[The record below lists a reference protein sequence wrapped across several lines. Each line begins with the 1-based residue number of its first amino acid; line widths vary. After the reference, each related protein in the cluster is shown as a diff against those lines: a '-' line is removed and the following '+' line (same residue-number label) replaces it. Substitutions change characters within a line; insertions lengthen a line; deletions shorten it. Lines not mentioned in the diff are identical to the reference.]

1 MTSSTSRIF
10 SKTTDNKAEQ
20 TGPKERTLRKI
31 QSYIRTSK
39 RHPNDANTR
48 YVIAKAFQE
57 LSKLESETKKQ
68 GEEAKVETADTDK
81 ETIAEFYSEQALAYF
96 NDAVRI
102 ASENPSLLQN
112 SALYLKARAMYYY
125 DTKQY
130 DLAKADILKVIELPD
145 HYNVV
150 FDMDIKN
157 GVRKLYQGLKLDL
170 ILPSKFGIFSKDSYN
185 TATSGLDEN
194 KPYIPTSQLNM

>member
-1 MTSSTSRIF
+1 MASSTSRII
-10 SKTTDNKAEQ
+10 SNTNANKAEQ

-48 YVIAKAFQE
+48 YVIANAFQE
-57 LSKLESETKKQ
+57 LSKLESEKKKE
-68 GEEAKVETADTDK
+68 GEEVKVKAETEK
-81 ETIAEFYSEQALAYF
+81 ETIAEFYSQQALAYF

-102 ASENPSLLQN
+102 ASENPSLLQD

-194 KPYIPTSQLNM
+194 KPYIPNSQLNI